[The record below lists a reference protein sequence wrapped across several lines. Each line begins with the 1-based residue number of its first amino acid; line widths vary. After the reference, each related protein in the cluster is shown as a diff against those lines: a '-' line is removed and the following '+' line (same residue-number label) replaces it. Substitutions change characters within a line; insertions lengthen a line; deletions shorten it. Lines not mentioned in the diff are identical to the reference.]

1 MTILATIAQGEQLMI
16 ARIWRGW
23 ATPAN
28 ADAYEEHFRT
38 SVQTEL
44 RGVEGFVE
52 AQLLRRADGEEIE
65 FLAITYWDSIEAVR
79 RFAGEEY
86 EVAVVAP
93 HAREVLSHF
102 EDRVA
107 HYEVAF
113 VTPGTEGSLP

>member
-1 MTILATIAQGEQLMI
+1 MI

-23 ATPAN
+23 TTPAN

-38 SVQTEL
+38 SVQAEL

-52 AQLLRRADGEEIE
+52 AQLLRRAVGDEVE

-79 RFAGEEY
+79 RFAGGEY

-93 HAREVLSHF
+93 HAREVLSRF
-102 EDRVA
+102 EVRVA
-107 HYEVAF
+107 HFEVA
-113 VTPGTEGSLP
+113 

>member
-1 MTILATIAQGEQLMI
+1 MI

-23 ATPAN
+23 TSPEN

-38 SVQTEL
+38 SVQAEL

-52 AQLLRRADGEEIE
+52 AQLLRRVVGDEIE
-65 FLAITYWDSIEAVR
+65 FVAISYWDSIEAVR

-93 HAREVLSHF
+93 QARDVLTRF

-107 HYEVAF
+107 HFKVAL
-113 VTPGTEGSLP
+113 VTPATKRSVP